1 MKILVLKSEMGKV
14 TSEQIVDG
22 ELGETVR
29 KVATEA
35 LKEWN
40 EYTSDFIIMKDVQE
54 IKIPLPLKPET
65 YDALKNF
72 LAGKE
77 KNAAIARVPFYI
89 ISFENEWQENDFM
102 DKRVYVVTYYINDDM
117 KKEAIDY
124 AASVT
129 SQERGSVEGLEEE
142 EEE

>member
-124 AASVT
+124 AANVT